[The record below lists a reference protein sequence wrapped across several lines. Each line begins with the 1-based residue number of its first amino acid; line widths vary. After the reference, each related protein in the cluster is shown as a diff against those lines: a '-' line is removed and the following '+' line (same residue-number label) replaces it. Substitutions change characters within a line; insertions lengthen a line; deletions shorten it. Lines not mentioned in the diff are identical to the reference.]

1 VIVLTMSTIH
11 DPRYSLMIAQLIHLR
26 NEKGI
31 TQVNL
36 ASKLSKP
43 QSYISKTE
51 GLERR
56 LDVVELVDWLAVLE
70 TDPLQFLEKLK
81 LLGILK
87 NS

>member
-1 VIVLTMSTIH
+1 MIVLTMSTIH

-36 ASKLSKP
+36 ASTLSKP

-56 LDVVELVDWLAVLE
+56 LDMIELVDWLDVLE
-70 TDPLQFLEKLK
+70 TDPIKFLKQLT
-81 LLGILK
+81 LHGIFK
-87 NS
+87 E